1 MKKEVSDFR
10 AQLLETY
17 KKHLT
22 LIDAI
27 PTYKPQPEQEIKP
40 QPVKQTEE
48 PPVAEEPTMELPAD
62 FHVTIANF
70 DDDPDISPQESFSH
84 GDDGL
89 NIPTDVFTPGK

>member
-1 MKKEVSDFR
+1 M
-10 AQLLETY
+10 
-17 KKHLT
+17 
-22 LIDAI
+22 
-27 PTYKPQPEQEIKP
+27 
-40 QPVKQTEE
+40 
-48 PPVAEEPTMELPAD
+48 AEEPTMELPAD